1 MNSVYLKFFQHRSS
15 NEKIS
20 CYGMVVFYQTRMS
33 KRDDTDDK
41 LQISQNIVRIFCVS
55 YLTAGQTIDNLSSS
69 ILSIPHRLKKYA
81 ACDLPSEFSAKTDND
96 V

>member
-1 MNSVYLKFFQHRSS
+1 
-15 NEKIS
+15 
-20 CYGMVVFYQTRMS
+20 MS

-81 ACDLPSEFSAKTDND
+81 ACDLPSEFSAKTDNEVQGIYSVQKLFLLIFEID
-96 V
+96 LYKTRK